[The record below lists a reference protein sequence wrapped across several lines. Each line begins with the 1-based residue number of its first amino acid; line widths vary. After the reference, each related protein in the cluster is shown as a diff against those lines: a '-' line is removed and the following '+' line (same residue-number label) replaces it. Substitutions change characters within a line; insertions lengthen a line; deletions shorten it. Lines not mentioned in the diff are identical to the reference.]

1 MKFLEWRT
9 KIVIPT
15 VIDVPDAELERITEV
30 IEGDETLEALR
41 EAIVQR
47 LRSLVPATWEA
58 RVYIEE

>member
-9 KIVIPT
+9 KIMIPT
-15 VIDVPDAELERITEV
+15 VVDVPDADLTAVSEKIENDEVLES
-30 IEGDETLEALR
+30 LR

-47 LRSLVPATWEA
+47 LRSLVPPAWEA